1 MQPSMQLFHLI
12 KSLDAS
18 EVRYV
23 RSYAKRKDFEGS
35 ACLRLFDLIHRCTN
49 YEEKKFAD
57 EIAVAN
63 FPALKVYTRDLI
75 ADAILEKNLKKKG
88 VAEVMALIGQ
98 IELFYKKGFMQLMW
112 ARVEK
117 GLQLCE
123 RYEAFGLW
131 RDLLARK
138 HSLLMID
145 APVGHTPKGL
155 EDFDER
161 YSEVKSKGRN
171 VEEFRELE
179 DMVTFAPRRGSIAMY
194 EMGHELLDHPLLAED
209 APRLSRRAEIKYHQ
223 LRRIVFRWTNQ
234 QTRSLVESERIL
246 SILDLCPHL
255 MVDEEHYLI
264 YVGRL
269 YHIGWFAAAS
279 GNKELA
285 NSTIKRLSELNAY
298 PIFTFERIHSI
309 ELRVAMDECDL
320 GKAEAIVEQIAVG
333 MKNYEYKMSN
343 DRRIAYCYQIAHLY
357 LYFNQSSKALKWILL
372 LRECEPS
379 AFKNDVRH
387 FGEILYLICH
397 FELENFDFL
406 RSETKKV
413 ANYLEKH
420 LALTAFESAIA
431 TGLRKAAMASSPS
444 KRMERLH
451 EMHEK
456 LSKLLEEP
464 RLTVKANYFQFDLW
478 ISSKEKG
485 VRIVDHLKTY
495 SGRLTKYHQG

>member
-12 KSLDAS
+12 KSLDAT

-23 RSYAKRKDFEGS
+23 RSYAKRKDSDGS
-35 ACLRLFDLIHRCTN
+35 ACLRLFDLIHRCTT

-63 FPALKVYTRDLI
+63 FPALKIYTRDLI

-112 ARVEK
+112 ARLEK

-155 EDFDER
+155 DDFDER
-161 YSEVKSKGRN
+161 YSEVKLKGKN
-171 VEEFRELE
+171 IEEFRELE
-179 DMVTFAPRRGSIAMY
+179 DLVTFAPRRGSIAMY
-194 EMGHELLDHPLLAED
+194 EMGRELLNHPLLADD
-209 APRLSRRAEIKYHQ
+209 APRLSHRAEIKFHQ
-223 LRRIVFRWTNQ
+223 LRRIVFRWGNQ
-234 QTRSLVESERIL
+234 HARSLMESEKIL
-246 SILDLCPHL
+246 SILDLCPQL

-279 GNKELA
+279 GNMELA
-285 NSTIKRLSELNAY
+285 NSTIKRLAELNAY
-298 PIFTFERIHSI
+298 PIYTFERIHSI
-309 ELRVAMDECDL
+309 ELRLAMEECDL
-320 GKAEAIVEQIAVG
+320 AKAEATVEQIAAG
-333 MKNYEYKMSN
+333 MKTLEYKMSN
-343 DRRIAYCYQIAHLY
+343 DRKIAYCYQIAHLY
-357 LYFNQSSKALKWILL
+357 LYFNQSAKALKWILL

-420 LALTAFESAIA
+420 LALTDFESAIA
-431 TGLRKAAMASSPS
+431 TGLRKAAIAPTPS
-444 KRMERLH
+444 KRMKRLH
-451 EMHEK
+451 EMNDK
-456 LSKLLEEP
+456 LFQLLEEP
-464 RLTVKANYFQFDLW
+464 KFAVKGNYFQFALW

-485 VRIVDHLKTY
+485 IRIVDGLQTY
-495 SGRLTKYHQG
+495 SDRLTKYHQG